1 MPSALIAAF
10 FHLLTHH
17 HHRKDRVADRFS
29 FTGQSTLGY
38 FSYADTDTGRMLVA
52 DPGGTYGIRAT
63 EQGLVVPPPDGRWT
77 SAEAVDAPSWS
88 PPPVPDLEPALTATT
103 GTEGSEA

>member
-1 MPSALIAAF
+1 
-10 FHLLTHH
+10 
-17 HHRKDRVADRFS
+17 VADRFT

-63 EQGLVVPPPDGRWT
+63 EAGLAVPPPDGRWT
-77 SAEAVDAPSWS
+77 GAQAPAS
-88 PPPVPDLEPALTATT
+88 PSSLPSTAPPKPPVTVPAS
-103 GTEGSEA
+103 TEGNEA

>member
-1 MPSALIAAF
+1 MWRIA
-10 FHLLTHH
+10 
-17 HHRKDRVADRFS
+17 S

-88 PPPVPDLEPALTATT
+88 PPPVPDLREYVAALRQPIDG
-103 GTEGSEA
+103 GTLSNCWIR